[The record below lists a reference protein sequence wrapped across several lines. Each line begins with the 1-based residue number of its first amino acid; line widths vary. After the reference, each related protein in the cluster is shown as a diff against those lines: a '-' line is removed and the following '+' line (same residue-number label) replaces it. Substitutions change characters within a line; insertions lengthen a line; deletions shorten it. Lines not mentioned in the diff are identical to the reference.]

1 MPQNENRV
9 KVRSL
14 SCEFHPFNHPS
25 VDLLVCFL
33 SLPCC
38 ITQPPL
44 NFRAWLLACI
54 SPVKF
59 IIPSMIAKESVLGQA
74 VLFSFPILQTFFVDC
89 SALGCPSINTILS
102 QRFSNSWDI
111 KKDFTSLPRDFCRY
125 FYVTLGLFFHF
136 LQDCTLCSCVIFA
149 HSTSAK
155 VATCPEFVLFVGTL
169 QTDEHS
175 GL

>member
-1 MPQNENRV
+1 MKTEL
-9 KVRSL
+9 RSGL
-14 SCEFHPFNHPS
+14 CLASFILLTILLLIYSCAFCHCPVASPN
-25 VDLLVCFL
+25 
-33 SLPCC
+33 LPW
-38 ITQPPL
+38 TSGHG
-44 NFRAWLLACI
+44 LLACI

-59 IIPSMIAKESVLGQA
+59 IIPSMIAKENVLGQA
-74 VLFSFPILQTFFVDC
+74 VDFLFSFPILQTFFVDC